1 MSNFYLL
8 IVCFVLGVIFKRIS
22 VFPINTPK
30 VLSSFI
36 MYVSLP
42 ALVLYHVHELKLSGE
57 IVYLALMPWIVF
69 FVALLIFYTF
79 FKLKKINYKVA
90 ICLVLTA
97 GLGNTSFVG
106 FPLLEFY
113 LGKESLG
120 YAIIADQLGT
130 FLVLSFPGIILATT
144 AEEGKW
150 SISFLLKRVVRFI
163 PIYALIFAFLF
174 RPFEY
179 DDHVK
184 VLLLRLG
191 DTLTPLALVSVG
203 FLLDIKKI
211 KGFEW
216 IIFYG
221 LFYKLILSPL
231 LLFFLFKPIGLS
243 DLVFKTLILEAG
255 MAPMV
260 TSSIVAI
267 EKDIEP
273 ELAALM
279 LGIGIPLSFISTAV
293 LSYLLNL
300 YFGT

>member
-1 MSNFYLL
+1 MSNLYLL
-8 IVCFVLGVIFKRIS
+8 IVCFVLGLVFKRIS
-22 VFPINTPK
+22 AFPVNTPK
-30 VLSSFI
+30 VISSFI

-57 IVYLALMPWIVF
+57 IVFLALMPWIVF
-69 FVALLIFYTF
+69 FIGFVVFYTL
-79 FKLKKINYKVA
+79 FKLKKLNYKIA

-150 SISFLLKRVVRFI
+150 SFSFLLKRVVGFV
-163 PIYALIFAFLF
+163 PIYALVLA
-174 RPFEY
+174 
-179 DDHVK
+179 
-184 VLLLRLG
+184 LLLRPIEYGEHLKILLQRLG

-211 KGFEW
+211 KGFEK

-221 LFYKLILSPL
+221 LFYKLVLSPF
-231 LLFFLFKPIGLS
+231 LLFLLFRPFGLS
-243 DLVFKTLILEAG
+243 DLIFKTIILEAG

-267 EKDIEP
+267 DKDIEP

-279 LGIGIPLSFISTAV
+279 LGIGIPISFFSTAII
-293 LSYLLNL
+293 SYLLNL
-300 YFGT
+300 NFGN